1 MLSLYILSIIFI
13 EYIFSRYFREKN
25 QDILSV
31 IFGLPAI
38 AFIFVE
44 LKVDYE
50 LLATPETTLRLVVL
64 LLVLYSCKG
73 LYRIVGNLD
82 QEKNYRKLLWLC
94 LAMTINLEWIPVVI
108 ALVILPSIYINI
120 KTLEIDKKMYYG
132 LTFILLITKSVDISH
147 IEIMKL
153 ILLGIVVIRILQTKP
168 SYTEKLI
175 MLFMIQIFYL
185 FGSKNHYIQLLVT
198 TIPFLVLALDDV
210 SFKAVDEIKKRVNRL
225 RLIQWLVINYKIR
238 KNENVILKT
247 FDSNEEKLVLED
259 QSQSEHV
266 YRSDTIINGALFL
279 LISGLILAWGIVN
292 V

>member
-1 MLSLYILSIIFI
+1 MLSLYILFIIFV
-13 EYIFSRYFREKN
+13 EYIFSRYFEEKN

-38 AFIFVE
+38 AFMIGE
-44 LKVDYE
+44 LKFDYE

-94 LAMTINLEWIPVVI
+94 LAMTINVEWIPVVVTLI
-108 ALVILPSIYINI
+108 ILPSIYINI

-132 LTFILLITKSVDISH
+132 LIFVLLITASIDIGH

-153 ILLGIVVIRILQTKP
+153 VLLGIVVIRTLHTRP

-185 FGSKNHYIQLLVT
+185 FGSKNSYIQLLVT
-198 TIPFLVLALDDV
+198 ILPFSVLVLDGVNL
-210 SFKAVDEIKKRVNRL
+210 KAAEEAKKRINRL
-225 RLIQWLVINYKIR
+225 GVIQWLVINYKIR
-238 KNENVILKT
+238 KNESVVLRTFKT
-247 FDSNEEKLVLED
+247 YEEKFVVEGHGRK
-259 QSQSEHV
+259 EHL
-266 YRSDTIINGALFL
+266 YRSDTIINGTFFVI
-279 LISGLILAWGIVN
+279 ISVCYK
-292 V
+292 